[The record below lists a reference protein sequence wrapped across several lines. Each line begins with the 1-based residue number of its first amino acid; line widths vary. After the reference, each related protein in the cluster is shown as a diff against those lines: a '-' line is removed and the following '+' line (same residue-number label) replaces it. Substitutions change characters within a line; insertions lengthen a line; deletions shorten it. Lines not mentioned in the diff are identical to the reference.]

1 MAARSASDADLEE
14 RKAVALG
21 QKGRRERGLNI
32 YKEMGWGTNQDLKDL
47 DKDLWA
53 LTTDF
58 VFGEVWS
65 RPGLSLREREIA
77 VLAALIALGTEG
89 MDLHLRHAHSLGI
102 SDDQIKELI
111 FQVMYYVGQPRGLFA
126 MKRLKAV
133 MAERQG
139 RPKKRA
145 ERRAK

>member
-1 MAARSASDADLEE
+1 MLPQKDR
-14 RKAVALG
+14 RK
-21 QKGRRERGLNI
+21 RGLRI
-32 YKEMGWGTNQDLKDL
+32 YDRMGWGANQDLHDL
-47 DKDLWA
+47 DQDLWA

-77 VLAALIALGTEG
+77 VLAVLIAFGTEG
-89 MDLHLRHAHSLGI
+89 MDIHLRHAHKLGI
-102 SDDQIKELI
+102 TDAQIKELI

-133 MAERQG
+133 IAERKG
-139 RPKKRA
+139 RKRRHTA
-145 ERRAK
+145 RRAA

>member
-1 MAARSASDADLEE
+1 MSLDP
-14 RKAVALG
+14 
-21 QKGRRERGLNI
+21 KGRRERGLRV
-32 YKEMGWGTNQDLKDL
+32 YEKMGWGTNPDLRNL
-47 DKDLWA
+47 DEELWTLA
-53 LTTDF
+53 TDF

-89 MDLHLRHAHSLGI
+89 MDLHLRHAHKLGLTE
-102 SDDQIKELI
+102 DQIKELI

-133 MAERQG
+133 MAETKKG
-139 RPKKRA
+139 RGRA
-145 ERRAK
+145 RKAR

>member
-1 MAARSASDADLEE
+1 MPVS
-14 RKAVALG
+14 RKPLDP
-21 QKGRRERGLNI
+21 KGRRERGLRV
-32 YKEMGWGTNQDLKDL
+32 YRKMGWGTNPAMKEVDPE
-47 DKDLWA
+47 LWR

-65 RPGLSLREREIA
+65 RSGLSLRERELV

-89 MDLHLRHAHSLGI
+89 MDLHLRHAHKLGI
-102 SDDQIKELI
+102 SNAQIKEVI

-133 MAERQG
+133 MAEK
-139 RPKKRA
+139 PST
-145 ERRAK
+145 RRNSRS

>member
-1 MAARSASDADLEE
+1 VTLDA
-14 RKAVALG
+14 
-21 QKGRRERGLNI
+21 KGRRERGLRV
-32 YKEMGWGTNQDLKDL
+32 YERMGWGTNPDLKNL
-47 DKDLWA
+47 DEELWR

-89 MDLHLRHAHSLGI
+89 MDIHLRHAHKLGI
-102 SDDQIKELI
+102 TEDQIKELI

-126 MKRLKAV
+126 MKRLKGV
-133 MAERQG
+133 MAETR
-139 RPKKRA
+139 K
-145 ERRAK
+145 RRARSRKPR

>member
-1 MAARSASDADLEE
+1 VSLDP
-14 RKAVALG
+14 
-21 QKGRRERGLNI
+21 KGRRERGLRV
-32 YKEMGWGTNQDLKDL
+32 YEKMGWGTNPDLRNL
-47 DKDLWA
+47 DEELWT

-89 MDLHLRHAHSLGI
+89 MDLHLRHAHKLGLTE
-102 SDDQIKELI
+102 DQIKELI

-133 MAERQG
+133 MAETKKG
-139 RPKKRA
+139 RGRA
-145 ERRAK
+145 RKAR

>member
-1 MAARSASDADLEE
+1 MTLDA
-14 RKAVALG
+14 
-21 QKGRRERGLNI
+21 KGRRKRGLRV
-32 YKEMGWGTNQDLKDL
+32 YERMGWGTNPDLKNL
-47 DKDLWA
+47 DEELWR

-89 MDLHLRHAHSLGI
+89 MDIHLRHAHRLGI
-102 SDDQIKELI
+102 TEDQIKELI

-126 MKRLKAV
+126 MKRLKGV
-133 MAERQG
+133 MAET
-139 RPKKRA
+139 KKRTA
-145 ERRAK
+145 RRRKPRD

>member
-1 MAARSASDADLEE
+1 MRTCREG
-14 RKAVALG
+14 KAVTLG
-21 QKGRRERGLNI
+21 QKGRRQRGLKI
-32 YKEMGWGTNQDLKDL
+32 YKEMGWGTNQELKDL
-47 DKDLWA
+47 DEDLWA

-77 VLAALIALGTEG
+77 VLAVLIALGTEG
-89 MDLHLRHAHSLGI
+89 MDLHLRHARSLGI
-102 SDDQIKELI
+102 SNDQIKELI

-133 MAERQG
+133 MAEGQART
-139 RPKKRA
+139 KRRGG
-145 ERRAK
+145 RRAK